1 MIVALNTRFQIA
13 AACFFVVFI
22 LNYWRY
28 KRLPIITSR
37 IFNVIAC
44 VGALNLVFDIITVY
58 TVNNLDTV
66 PAWLNRLCHQI
77 FIGSLD
83 LIIALLYI
91 YVAVLGHSQKRP
103 KGLKGLVIIA
113 PVSIS
118 LIMVFVGPLYYYK
131 SPNGSYSYGPMAN
144 TVYAS
149 VVIYLIMI
157 LYNTRHFSN
166 DQIGR
171 QKKIAIRISLGLWV
185 GAAAIQMIRHDLL
198 MSGLAE
204 VLMLYF
210 IYFAFENQRET
221 MELEI
226 GCRNEAAFRVMTI
239 EQVEVGKPFTIVSV
253 VFDDILQIYR
263 QYGHQIGH
271 SYLTEISKRLKYIYG
286 PFIFRSKGNVMS
298 VFVQKNQLPKLESM
312 LQQTRQILECPLV
325 IGEIQILKKFHIDV
339 LQCPEYAD
347 SYDDICN
354 IIDYMSEYE
363 SEENAE
369 IIHINRKMIEETKRI
384 LTIEAMLVDAL
395 ENDGFEVFYQPI
407 YHPLE
412 AGFLSAEAL
421 LRLKD
426 RTTIGYVSP
435 EEFIPIAE
443 KRGMIMKIGMIV
455 FEKVCI
461 FAQKHNLQ
469 DYDVQYIEVNLS
481 GVQCQSKTLASEL
494 RQIMQQYDI
503 QPRFIGLEITET
515 AAISAGKTLY
525 RNMKEL
531 KQSGVT
537 FAMDDFGTGY
547 SNLAQMVEV
556 AYEFIKLDKTLVW
569 PAFEK
574 DNDKARIL
582 LEEVIDMVQR
592 LGISIIAEG
601 VETKEQAEWLA
612 GRQVA
617 HLQGYYFSRPVCEQ
631 EYLEFIKTNRK
642 AG

>member
-22 LNYWRY
+22 MNYWRY
-28 KRLPIITSR
+28 KRLPLITSK
-37 IFNVIAC
+37 IFNIMTC
-44 VGALNLVFDIITVY
+44 VGALNLTFDMITVY

-83 LIIALLYI
+83 IIIALLYL
-91 YVAVLGHSQKRP
+91 YVALLGHSQKRP
-103 KGLKGLVIIA
+103 KGFKGLATVA
-113 PVSIS
+113 PVTIS
-118 LIMVFVGPLYYYK
+118 LLMVLFGPLYYYK
-131 SPNGSYSYGPMAN
+131 SPNGSYSYGPMAD

-149 VVIYLIMI
+149 VVIYLLMI
-157 LYNTRHFSN
+157 LFNTRHFSN
-166 DQIGR
+166 DQVGR
-171 QKKIAIRISLGLWV
+171 QKKNAIRVSLGLWV
-185 GAAAIQMIRHDLL
+185 GAAVIQMFRHDIL

-204 VLMLYF
+204 ILMLYF

-221 MELEI
+221 LELEI

-239 EQVEVGKPFTIVSV
+239 EQVEAGKPFMIVSV
-253 VFDDILQIYR
+253 VFSDILQIYR

-271 SYLTEISKRLKYIYG
+271 QYLCEISKRLKKIYG
-286 PFIFRSKGNVMS
+286 PFVFRSKGNVMS
-298 VFVQKNQLPKLESM
+298 VFIQKSKMSQLQSM
-312 LQQTRQILECPLV
+312 LQQTRQVLEVPV
-325 IGEIQILKKFHIDV
+325 MIGDIQILKKLHIDI

-347 SYDDICN
+347 TYDGICN
-354 IIDYMSEYE
+354 IMDYMSDYE
-363 SEENAE
+363 SEEHAE
-369 IIHINRKMIEETKRI
+369 IIYIDRRTVEKTKRI
-384 LTIEAMLVDAL
+384 LIIESMLEDAL

-412 AGFLSAEAL
+412 SGFLSAEAL

-426 RTTIGYVSP
+426 RETIGYVSP

-455 FEKVCI
+455 FEKVCM
-461 FAQKHNLQ
+461 FAQEYELQ
-469 DYDVQYIEVNLS
+469 QSEIQYLEVNLS
-481 GVQCQSKTLASEL
+481 GVQCQSKTLAAEL
-494 RQIMQQYDI
+494 KQIMQQYEI
-503 QPRFIGLEITET
+503 SPSFIGLEITET
-515 AAISAGKTLY
+515 AAISAGNALY

-574 DNDKARIL
+574 ENEKAKIL
-582 LEEVIDMVQR
+582 LEEVIELIQR

-601 VETKEQAEWLA
+601 VETKEQADWLA
-612 GRQVA
+612 KRQVA
-617 HLQGYYFSRPVCEQ
+617 HLQGYYFSRPICEQ
-631 EYLEFIKTNRK
+631 EYLEFMKTNRK